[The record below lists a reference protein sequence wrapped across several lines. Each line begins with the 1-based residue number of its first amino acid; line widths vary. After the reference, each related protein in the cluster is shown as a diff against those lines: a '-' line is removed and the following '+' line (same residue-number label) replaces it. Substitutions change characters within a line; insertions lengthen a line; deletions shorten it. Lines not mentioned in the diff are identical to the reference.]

1 MTKVDGA
8 TARAVVPLRIGGR
21 GIEVLFES
29 YMIECI
35 HADGRLSREI
45 ALDGVG
51 LFIKIQQELAAL
63 LLLTS

>member
-1 MTKVDGA
+1 
-8 TARAVVPLRIGGR
+8 VPLRIGGR